1 MLVSLKLRFDAV
13 EVDVDIER
21 MLMLSLKLVLNSMLM
36 FNLKLVL
43 NRMLMLSLKL
53 MTFAVIIHHGN
64 PVTNLIDPWSSGKS
78 HDRSSD
84 SAATESDAN
93 RF

>member
-1 MLVSLKLRFDAV
+1 MLVSLKLRFDAA

-21 MLMLSLKLVLNSMLM
+21 MLTLSLKLVLNSMLM
-36 FNLKLVL
+36 LNLKLVL
-43 NRMLMLSLKL
+43 NRMLMLSLL

-64 PVTNLIDPWSSGKS
+64 LVTNLIDPWSSGKS